1 MSPARLASAPAT
13 LYARIFGIAT
23 GRGIA
28 SMILGMAAFVVNDTL
43 TKIASETVPLG
54 QLIVTRNVMA
64 TALILLLIWMSG
76 QAGQLRRAVNRAVV
90 TRSSFDIVATFLFLI
105 ALFNMPI
112 GNVMAINMATP
123 LAMTAAA
130 AVLLK
135 APVGW
140 RRWTAVLVG
149 FGGILLI
156 VQPSGE
162 GFNAYA
168 LVAVASVIFI
178 VGRDLST
185 RNIDKSIPSLVVTLT
200 NAVFILVSA
209 LILSL
214 VQGWVATG
222 WRELVLLGG
231 AGLFLVV
238 GYLLIVDAFR
248 HGDLVT
254 VNPFRYT
261 GLIWALASGYLFWGD
276 IPNLLAQAGIAI
288 VVASGLYV
296 LHRERLRARDER
308 IAAMALSK
316 DPAR

>member
-1 MSPARLASAPAT
+1 MSLARLAFPPAA
-13 LYARIFGIAT
+13 LYARIFGTAT

-43 TKIASETVPLG
+43 TKIASESVPLG
-54 QLIVTRNVMA
+54 QLIATRNVMA
-64 TALILLLIWMSG
+64 TALILALIWMSG
-76 QAGQLRRAVNRAVV
+76 QAGQLRRAANRAVV

-130 AVLLK
+130 AILLK
-135 APVGW
+135 SPVGW
-140 RRWTAVLVG
+140 RRWSAVLAG

-156 VQPSGE
+156 VQPSAE

-200 NAVFILVSA
+200 NAVFVLVSA
-209 LILSL
+209 LILS
-214 VQGWVATG
+214 VFQGWVAMG
-222 WRELVLLGG
+222 WREIVLLGG
-231 AGLFLVV
+231 AGFFLVG

-254 VNPFRYT
+254 VGPFRYT
-261 GLIWALASGYLFWGD
+261 GLVWALASGYLIWGD

-296 LHRERLRARDER
+296 LHRERLRARAER
-308 IAAMALSK
+308 VATAALPK
-316 DPAR
+316 

>member
-1 MSPARLASAPAT
+1 MPIA
-13 LYARIFGIAT
+13 LYSRMFGTGT

-28 SMILGMAAFVVNDTL
+28 SMVLGMAAFVVNDTL

-54 QLIVTRNVMA
+54 QLIATRNVIA
-64 TALILLLIWMSG
+64 TALILVLIWMSG

-90 TRSSFDIVATFLFLI
+90 TRSSFDIVATFFFLM

-130 AVLLK
+130 AMLLK
-135 APVGW
+135 SPVGW
-140 RRWTAVLVG
+140 RRWSAVLAG

-156 VQPSGE
+156 VQPRAE

-168 LVAVASVIFI
+168 LLAVASVIFI

-185 RNIDKSIPSLVVTLT
+185 RNIDQSIPSLVVTLT
-200 NAVFILVSA
+200 NAVFVLVSA
-209 LILSL
+209 LILT
-214 VQGWVATG
+214 VFQGWVAIG
-222 WRELVLLGG
+222 WREIALLAG
-231 AGLFLVV
+231 AGLFLVA

-248 HGDLVT
+248 HGDLVA
-254 VNPFRYT
+254 VGPFRYT
-261 GLIWALASGYLFWGD
+261 GLVWALLSGFIIWGD
-276 IPNLLAQAGIAI
+276 IPNAMAQAGIAI

-296 LHRERLRARDER
+296 LHRERIRARDQKL
-308 IAAMALSK
+308 ATASLPK
-316 DPAR
+316 

>member
-1 MSPARLASAPAT
+1 M
-13 LYARIFGIAT
+13 FGTGT

-28 SMILGMAAFVVNDTL
+28 SMVLGMAAFVVNDTL

-54 QLIVTRNVMA
+54 QLIATRNVMA
-64 TALILLLIWMSG
+64 TALILFLIWMSG
-76 QAGQLRRAVNRAVV
+76 QAGQLCRAVNRAVV
-90 TRSSFDIVATFLFLI
+90 TRSSFDIVATFFFLI

-130 AVLLK
+130 AMLLK

-140 RRWTAVLVG
+140 RRWSAVLAG
-149 FGGILLI
+149 FVGILLI

-168 LVAVASVIFI
+168 LAAVASVIFI

-185 RNIDKSIPSLVVTLT
+185 RNIDQSIPSLVVTLT

-209 LILSL
+209 LILT
-214 VQGWVATG
+214 VFQGWVAMG
-222 WRELVLLGG
+222 WREIALLAG
-231 AGLFLVV
+231 AGLFLVA

-254 VNPFRYT
+254 VGPFRYT
-261 GLIWALASGYLFWGD
+261 GLVWALLSGFIIWGD
-276 IPNLLAQAGIAI
+276 IPNPLAQAGIAI

-296 LHRERLRARDER
+296 LHRERIRARD
-308 IAAMALSK
+308 AKLATASLPK
-316 DPAR
+316 